1 MTLLQQD
8 HGSGVITLIREAYMK
23 AGDFFLIADR
33 GGMAIYFQ
41 AGLSPRIV
49 EDFDVPPSDAP
60 AHAQAEG
67 FGKGL
72 FGTKAKGKG
81 SGGISPFKAEFSLLF
96 RENPVYETLTPAL
109 QHCLNPGNVNEID
122 SDAVNH
128 KKTRIQKTEFRSQE
142 PGEETSTYNPQPR
155 TRLKAETLPA

>member
-8 HGSGVITLIREAYMK
+8 HGSGIVTLIREAYMK

-33 GGMAIYFQ
+33 GGMAIYLQ
-41 AGLSPRIV
+41 AGLSTRIV
-49 EDFDVPPSDAP
+49 KDFDVLPSNAP

-81 SGGISPFKAEFSLLF
+81 RGGITPLKAEFRLLF
-96 RENPVYETLTPAL
+96 RENPVYETLAPAL
-109 QHCLNPGNVNEID
+109 EHCLNPGNVNEID

-128 KKTRIQKTEFRSQE
+128 KKTRIQKSEEQPTEES
-142 PGEETSTYNPQPR
+142 
-155 TRLKAETLPA
+155 RLTAKASPA